1 MSKDVESLE
10 LSARSPR
17 DPFKTNVYELTLTNE
32 EVSAVH
38 NLSLRTAELVRDAQ
52 CAADTAKKK
61 ADAAR
66 ESADR
71 LADVVRD
78 ILHKAKKV

>member
-1 MSKDVESLE
+1 M
-10 LSARSPR
+10 
-17 DPFKTNVYELTLTNE
+17 YQLTLTNE

-38 NLSLRTAELVRDAQ
+38 NLSLRTAELAREAQ

-78 ILHKAKKV
+78 ILHKAKKT